1 MKKTTIW
8 AIAIMTC
15 LCACNDK
22 PKQSE
27 ATPASDATKT
37 ENTEAAANNAEESA
51 DVPPVVAACVNGLPL
66 FAPFNGGDII
76 GEGRILKQSPEKYTK
91 LILKET
97 VLDVTY
103 KEEKN
108 KNLGEDGSSLNE
120 YFFKSA
126 DKMKGQIYNYA
137 DQNAY
142 EKYMKSHGD
151 MTAEGEIIPMEYTTG
166 VLASADYMQGRS
178 VLKVSATT
186 TEDPEG
192 PEFPASVVS
201 KVEKML
207 GQKVEKNRVAYVF
220 GNDEYDFGIMQTKPN
235 DKYGIAAW
243 VIAKGNEV
251 CLWTDTCEV
260 VTEEGEKR
268 VMWSNYAADEYNE
281 PAILTVVKGKNG
293 LDIYAE
299 HMSTDEMVNYYQMRQ
314 KGDKMKRTAMGGFY
328 IQYE

>member
-8 AIAIMTC
+8 AIAVMTC

-27 ATPASDATKT
+27 TTSASDATKT
-37 ENTEAAANNAEESA
+37 ENAEAAANNAEESA

-192 PEFPASVVS
+192 PEFPA
-201 KVEKML
+201 
-207 GQKVEKNRVAYVF
+207 A
-220 GNDEYDFGIMQTKPN
+220 
-235 DKYGIAAW
+235 
-243 VIAKGNEV
+243 
-251 CLWTDTCEV
+251 DTCEV